1 MGLIQKSV
9 IYLFGRVLP
18 ALIGFG
24 GVALYTRMLDPA
36 SVGAFALLLS
46 ISLLSSA
53 VGFSWLRVAAL
64 RLAAG
69 SVDDS
74 DRTLIATVAVSF
86 AATAAIVAAVEVGV
100 LHFIKPGLSLSSLSL
115 AVAAAAASAWY
126 ELNGTMLQARL
137 SVLAWGLL
145 SFARAAVALGCS
157 LVLIRAGLK
166 TDALLAGF
174 VLGNCT
180 TIAVMR
186 IWQPALRGRFNVEMF
201 KRLYAFG
208 WPSSVT
214 AAFSQISPAFQ
225 RYMLDIVAGTGAV
238 GLYAVSQDFSSQTL
252 LVLIGSISLAGIPM
266 AYRAKDQGGPVALRM
281 QLLANARLL
290 FAVALPATVG
300 LVVLAGPIA
309 HVFFGARFR
318 PGAELIIALI
328 ALAAFVA
335 GMRTYYFDQ
344 AFELAL
350 ETRPQAFISA
360 VGTAAVVVLSVVLIP
375 RFAAV
380 GAAVSSLSASVL
392 WLLMS
397 IFWGRRVLA
406 MPVPAR
412 SWLKTVF
419 AAAGMVLAVEAVPAR
434 DDVAGLASAIA
445 FGAIVY
451 GCLSVVTRLDL
462 VRSRFT
468 RRFAW
473 LQR

>member
-1 MGLIQKSV
+1 VGLIQKSV

-166 TDALLAGF
+166 TDALRSAG
-174 VLGNCT
+174 
-180 TIAVMR
+180 R
-186 IWQPALRGRFNVEMF
+186 RALRRRSPRSHRRFN
-201 KRLYAFG
+201 
-208 WPSSVT
+208 
-214 AAFSQISPAFQ
+214 
-225 RYMLDIVAGTGAV
+225 GTC
-238 GLYAVSQDFSSQTL
+238 
-252 LVLIGSISLAGIPM
+252 SISSPGPAPSVCTR
-266 AYRAKDQGGPVALRM
+266 YRR
-281 QLLANARLL
+281 
-290 FAVALPATVG
+290 
-300 LVVLAGPIA
+300 I
-309 HVFFGARFR
+309 FR
-318 PGAELIIALI
+318 P
-328 ALAAFVA
+328 
-335 GMRTYYFDQ
+335 
-344 AFELAL
+344 
-350 ETRPQAFISA
+350 
-360 VGTAAVVVLSVVLIP
+360 
-375 RFAAV
+375 
-380 GAAVSSLSASVL
+380 
-392 WLLMS
+392 
-397 IFWGRRVLA
+397 RRY
-406 MPVPAR
+406 
-412 SWLKTVF
+412 SF
-419 AAAGMVLAVEAVPAR
+419 
-434 DDVAGLASAIA
+434 
-445 FGAIVY
+445 
-451 GCLSVVTRLDL
+451 
-462 VRSRFT
+462 
-468 RRFAW
+468 
-473 LQR
+473 